1 MTSDD
6 TPAKRWARRFKDQG
20 IDETR
25 IADAKGAGGNMA
37 KAADSLLFDPSVP
50 IAPGK
55 FVGLLV
61 ASAKGRS

>member
-1 MTSDD
+1 MASDE
-6 TPAKRWARRFKDQG
+6 TPAQRWAQRLKNQG

-25 IADAKGAGGNMA
+25 VSDAQAAGGNMA
-37 KAADSLLFDPSVP
+37 KAADSLLFDPSAP

-61 ASAKGRS
+61 ASAKARS